1 ETFEDVKGPI
11 DAVGYGLERFGEFIP
26 QLGTYLTGAG
36 IGGAGARMLAR
47 KASKDFSE
55 ELLSKGVAP
64 GLLSKETADAAIAGR
79 LANIAAAGQAGSQ
92 AATSGLAFT
101 QLAPETFRNVYEETG
116 KLEPGISSLYGGIG
130 MLIERIVPD
139 RIKDT
144 LGNFG
149 KVKIAENAAKL
160 SGRMEAAKILAKE
173 AAIVSQMEGL
183 TEAAQGIISNAA
195 AKYVDDNIQLFS
207 DKRIKDYLE
216 QYFSGAASG
225 GGAGVISKIPE
236 AISAKRQIEEA
247 QKPVAPQAETQ
258 PPQPPPSPSPPQL
271 IPPRGGITLAEPQK
285 PLITQAVTP
294 TTSSETPAPGGGL
307 QNLATVGSGLVDAMY
322 DQLFKAHKQGTTTI
336 AGNTEYILEVA
347 NERGKT
353 FNTPDEIKAFVQ
365 EPGVNDRVQQLA
377 QEDRVRRLAKAGKT
391 PDEIKKMVPQGIDV
405 DTILG
410 IQKPPSGI
418 SIPVPPSETIQ
429 LATTPVEPIEEGP
442 PEFVEPPPE

>member
-1 ETFEDVKGPI
+1 MPIFNVPGRGSVQLPDGYTKEEYERVLQSMQAEKEYKPEYSGVAAALSPIVRGTQNLLAGYRYDLPALGLSYLAKTGVPALEQLEYPARELLQKGSEEYARIARERPRSYETFEDVKGPI

-101 QLAPETFRNVYEETG
+101 QIAPETFRNVYEETG

-173 AAIVSQMEGL
+173 AAIVSQLEGL
-183 TEAAQGIISNAA
+183 TEAAQGVISNAA
-195 AKYVDDNIQLFS
+195 AKYVDNNIDLFS
-207 DKRIKDYLE
+207 DKRIRDYLE
-216 QYFSGAASG
+216 QYFSGAMGG
-225 GGAGVISKIPE
+225 GGAGLISKVPE
-236 AISAKRQIEEA
+236 ALSAKRQIEKA
-247 QKPVAPQAETQ
+247 QAAPPKEVAPPE
-258 PPQPPPSPSPPQL
+258 L
-271 IPPRGGITLAEPQK
+271 
-285 PLITQAVTP
+285 
-294 TTSSETPAPGGGL
+294 TS
-307 QNLATVGSGLVDAMY
+307 
-322 DQLFKAHKQGTTTI
+322 H
-336 AGNTEYILEVA
+336 
-347 NERGKT
+347 
-353 FNTPDEIKAFVQ
+353 
-365 EPGVNDRVQQLA
+365 RV
-377 QEDRVRRLAKAGKT
+377 
-391 PDEIKKMVPQGIDV
+391 
-405 DTILG
+405 
-410 IQKPPSGI
+410 S
-418 SIPVPPSETIQ
+418 
-429 LATTPVEPIEEGP
+429 
-442 PEFVEPPPE
+442 